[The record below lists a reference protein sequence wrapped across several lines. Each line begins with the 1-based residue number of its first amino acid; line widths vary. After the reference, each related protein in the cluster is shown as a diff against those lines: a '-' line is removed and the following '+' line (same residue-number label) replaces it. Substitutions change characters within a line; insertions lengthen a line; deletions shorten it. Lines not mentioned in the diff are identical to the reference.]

1 MNRYLKTIFLFS
13 IVLTMASCSS
23 PFSYFGK
30 TYPATE
36 NPEMF
41 FREADVQKEFEVMGK
56 LQAEMPAD
64 NNSDKMQRKVMR
76 EAAKRGADAV
86 LIDNFDLTTG
96 GFTSG
101 GVGGGKRGKKG
112 GSVGVST
119 SSTKVKKNINVEAT
133 LIKYKK

>member
-1 MNRYLKTIFLFS
+1 MNRLLNISVFAMML
-13 IVLTMASCSS
+13 VLLSSCSS

-41 FREADVQKEFEVMGK
+41 FREADVKKEFEVMGK

>member
-1 MNRYLKTIFLFS
+1 MKRSIQIIGCFVLLTIL
-13 IVLTMASCSS
+13 ASCSS

-41 FREADVQKEFEVMGK
+41 FREADVTKEFEVMGK

-96 GFTSG
+96 GFTSC
-101 GVGGGKRGKKG
+101 K
-112 GSVGVST
+112 
-119 SSTKVKKNINVEAT
+119 A
-133 LIKYKK
+133 

>member
-1 MNRYLKTIFLFS
+1 MNRLLNLSVLFA
-13 IVLTMASCSS
+13 ILLFGASCSS

-36 NPEMF
+36 NPELF
-41 FREADVQKEFEVMGK
+41 FREADVKKEYEVMGK

-64 NNSDKMQRKVMR
+64 NNSDKLQRKVMR
-76 EAAKRGADAV
+76 EAARKGADAV
-86 LIDNFDLTTG
+86 IIDNFDLTTG